1 MAGRLGRRLAM
12 VVLAAALVALV
23 LRGFVAQVFWVP
35 SSSMEP
41 TLRPGDRVLVNKLAG
56 RFGDVHEGDVIVFE
70 DPHPGPSPERGALGA
85 AAHWLLEG
93 VGAAPSDE
101 TDFIKRVIA
110 LPGQT
115 WEIRRGNVIV
125 DGRALDE
132 PYLGARADTRSFG
145 PDRVP
150 PGTLFVLGDDRAVS
164 SDSRFSELGY
174 VPRDKVIGTAV
185 AIVWPLTR
193 IGWL

>member
-1 MAGRLGRRLAM
+1 VAGRLGRRLAI
-12 VVLAAALVALV
+12 VVLAALVVALV
-23 LRGFVAQVFWVP
+23 VRGFVVQVFWVP

-41 TLRPGDRVLVNKLAG
+41 TLFPGDRVLVNKLAG
-56 RFGDVHEGDVIVFE
+56 RFGDLHEGDVIVFA
-70 DPHPGPSPERGALGA
+70 DPHPGPQPDRGAIGA
-85 AAHWLLEG
+85 AAHWVLEG

-101 TDFIKRVIA
+101 TDFVKRVIA

-115 WEIRRGNVIV
+115 WEIRRGRVIV
-125 DGRALDE
+125 DGSTIDE
-132 PYLGARADTRSFG
+132 PYLRAPPDARSFG

-150 PGTLFVLGDDRAVS
+150 GGSLFVLGDDRIHS

-185 AIVWPLTR
+185 AIVWPPAR
-193 IGWL
+193 VGWL